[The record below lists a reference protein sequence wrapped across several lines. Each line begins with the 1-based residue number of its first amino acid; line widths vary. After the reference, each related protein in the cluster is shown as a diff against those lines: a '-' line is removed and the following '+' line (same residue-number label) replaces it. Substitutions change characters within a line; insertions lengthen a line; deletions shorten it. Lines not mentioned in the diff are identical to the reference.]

1 MIILGILPRYKL
13 CSISGSP
20 FSAPFSITIRS
31 MNILELSTK
40 RFKHIVTLR
49 VLLDNP
55 ETTEAVATTDV
66 GAVAVAMV
74 VVVVRSNSD
83 AGGNSGSDSN
93 SNLLCVNYVYKFGY
107 FFKLNPFF
115 RFQIQVCSG
124 IGRPTKLFHYCTS
137 PTWKY
142 NSTKNKHR
150 LGLE

>member
-55 ETTEAVATTDV
+55 ETIEAVTGTDQCRSSSSSNGGGC
-66 GAVAVAMV
+66 GA
-74 VVVVRSNSD
+74 
-83 AGGNSGSDSN
+83 
-93 SNLLCVNYVYKFGY
+93 
-107 FFKLNPFF
+107 
-115 RFQIQVCSG
+115 
-124 IGRPTKLFHYCTS
+124 
-137 PTWKY
+137 
-142 NSTKNKHR
+142 
-150 LGLE
+150 E

>member
-1 MIILGILPRYKL
+1 
-13 CSISGSP
+13 
-20 FSAPFSITIRS
+20 

-115 RFQIQVCSG
+115 RFPIQVCSG
-124 IGRPTKLFHYCTS
+124 IGRPMKLFHYCTS

-142 NSTKNKHR
+142 NGTKNKHR